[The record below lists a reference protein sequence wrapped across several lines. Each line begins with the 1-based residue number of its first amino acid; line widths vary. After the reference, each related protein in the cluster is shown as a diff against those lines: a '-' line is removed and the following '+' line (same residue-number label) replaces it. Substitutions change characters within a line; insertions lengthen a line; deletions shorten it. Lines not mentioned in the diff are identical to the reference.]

1 LTISQIKVSLRR
13 DFFCL
18 KTIYIHN
25 KC

>member
-18 KTIYIHN
+18 KTIYKHN